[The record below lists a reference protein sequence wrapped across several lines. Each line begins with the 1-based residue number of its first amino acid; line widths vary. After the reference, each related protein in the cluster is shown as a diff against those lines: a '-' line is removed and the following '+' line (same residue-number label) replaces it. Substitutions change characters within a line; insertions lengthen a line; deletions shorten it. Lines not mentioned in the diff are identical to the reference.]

1 MKRINLFFIFI
12 ILFALGA
19 NNVFAADLS
28 TDFINNAAFGDFSSR
43 KYEPKVINLFRD
55 KKEIK
60 KKNKV
65 KVEKYDSS
73 QENINDVNLTDVDYI
88 KKLKN
93 QENKNVKKQF
103 TINIKKSKEEKDK
116 EVKEEAAK
124 NEEIKTEEE
133 TEENAEEAK
142 GDSDY
147 VNESDSIVTVEPRNK
162 KFFSK
167 KKKKKGKKKEKEEI
181 VQSDIILTADIT
193 DYYPDRNEIEAIGNA
208 KLEMT
213 GENFVLYADKI
224 IFNHDINSVKAY
236 ENVKIVQEENV
247 TTGDFINMDLN
258 TAHGWIQKPLS
269 SNYSLKVRAEE
280 AYVYPDRIEEYEGV
294 ANILEDKKIAFGSSN
309 FTNMLNPGQLD
320 FGEFYKPKVEPTSL
334 KIKAKD
340 IIVNSEEGHNTIDI
354 KQAGVYYKKFKL
366 GVVPTLK
373 ILSDKEN
380 SVMETNIPEI
390 GSDGNIGMYAG
401 PSYVIGLPAAS
412 VLKLAPIVLYSKDE
426 KKFGIGGIAKF
437 NSRSNI
443 TEMAYGSAENKFM
456 IRGNQNIT
464 NKLKIN
470 YSQNMYVTEWF
481 LGFRRP
487 KYALDL
493 EYGDGYYIEDLD
505 IKFRHRLQ
513 AGYYSDY
520 ARLGSNA
527 KGRIRWMT
535 QTQKTLFSYTNPQ
548 NTFSADF
555 GLIGQTSV
563 SQYTT
568 GDTLGIVRFGP
579 MLNTTYRNWTQSLIY
594 YQSGVGGKTPFNFD
608 DYVYGKSNIQ
618 FIETLRLNKY
628 ISIGYLMSIA
638 LNRDSYSTRNARVRD
653 NNSNNKPFNWLQEN
667 MFLVSIGPDEAK
679 LTFGYDAYRQTTA
692 LYFSMLLG
700 TKDTDIAF
708 KKTIINNPDNLSK
721 GNGDETWIKRTF
733 VKVKQ
738 TVFPATDPEYR
749 TRLLEEQKRMREEA
763 LQKTEEEKEEDKENA
778 EVQRQIIQ
786 QMKPFLNDQ
795 ELMKDSRM

>member
-1 MKRINLFFIFI
+1 MIFTETD
-12 ILFALGA
+12 ALS
-19 NNVFAADLS
+19 ADLS
-28 TDFINNAAFGDFSSR
+28 ADFINNAAFGSFSS
-43 KYEPKVINLFRD
+43 KKQEYKVINLFGD
-55 KKEIK
+55 KKESK
-60 KKNKV
+60 KKKSV
-65 KVEKYDSS
+65 KVEKIDNA
-73 QENINDVNLTDVDYI
+73 QKNINDVNLTDKEYV

-93 QENKNVKKQF
+93 KEENKKVKKQF
-103 TINIKKSKEEKDK
+103 TIKINKSKNK
-116 EVKEEAAK
+116 ETNK
-124 NEEIKTEEE
+124 EEIKQEEIKETEKVSEEISEEE
-133 TEENAEEAK
+133 KTDNGSE
-142 GDSDY
+142 Y

-162 KFFSK
+162 KFFRKNK
-167 KKKKKGKKKEKEEI
+167 KKKDE
-181 VQSDIILTADIT
+181 QPLTSDIILTADIT
-193 DYYPDRNEIEAIGNA
+193 DYYPDRNEIEAVGNA

-213 GENFVLYADKI
+213 GENFILYADKI
-224 IFNHDINSVKAY
+224 IFNHDINSVRAY

-280 AYVYPDRIEEYEGV
+280 AYVYPDKIEEYEGV
-294 ANILEDKKIAFGSSN
+294 ANILEDRKIAFGSSN

-320 FGEFYKPKVEPTSL
+320 FGDFYKTNAEPSSL

-340 IIVNSEEGHNTIDI
+340 IIVNSEDGHNIIEI
-354 KQAGVYYKKFKL
+354 KQAGVYYKKFKI
-366 GVVPTLK
+366 GIVPSIK

-412 VLKLAPIVLYSKDE
+412 VLKLAPIVLYSKNE
-426 KKFGIGGIAKF
+426 KKFGLGGIATF

-513 AGYYSDY
+513 AGYYSDFD
-520 ARLGSNA
+520 RISSNA
-527 KGRIRWMT
+527 KGRVRWMT
-535 QTQKTLFSYTNPQ
+535 QAQKTLFSYTNPQ

-568 GDTLGIVRFGP
+568 GDTLGIARFGP

-594 YQSGVGGKTPFNFD
+594 YQSGVGGKTPFTFD

-628 ISIGYLMSIA
+628 LSIGYLMSIA
-638 LNRDSYSTRNARVRD
+638 LNRDSYSTRNARIRD
-653 NNSNNKPFNWLQEN
+653 NNSNKPFNWLQEN
-667 MFLVSIGPDEAK
+667 MFLVSVGPDEAK
-679 LTFGYDAYRQTTA
+679 VTFGYDAYRQTTA

-708 KKTIINNPDNLSK
+708 KKTTINNPDNLSK
-721 GNGDETWIKRTF
+721 GNGDETWIKKTF
-733 VKVKQ
+733 VKVKH

-749 TRLLEEQKRMREEA
+749 TKLLEEQKKLLEEA
-763 LQKTEEEKEEDKENA
+763 KQKTEEDEEFS
-778 EVQRQIIQ
+778 EVQQQIIQ
-786 QMKPFLNDQ
+786 QMKPFLNEQ
-795 ELMKDSRM
+795 ELMKDGRI

>member
-1 MKRINLFFIFI
+1 MIFPKTDA
-12 ILFALGA
+12 FS
-19 NNVFAADLS
+19 ADLS
-28 TDFINNAAFGDFSSR
+28 TDFINNAAFGDFSS
-43 KYEPKVINLFRD
+43 KNYEPKVINLFGD
-55 KKEIK
+55 KKETK
-60 KKNKV
+60 KKKSV
-65 KVEKYDSS
+65 KVEKFDDV
-73 QENINDVNLTDVDYI
+73 QKNVNDVNLTDKEYV

-93 QENKNVKKQF
+93 QENKKIKKQF
-103 TINIKKSKEEKDK
+103 TLKINKTKKDKSEEEKIK
-116 EVKEEAAK
+116 Q
-124 NEEIKTEEE
+124 EEIRENE
-133 TEENAEEAK
+133 TNNVSEENSEEITDN
-142 GDSDY
+142 GSDY

-162 KFFSK
+162 KFFRKNK
-167 KKKKKGKKKEKEEI
+167 KSKEEKPLN
-181 VQSDIILTADIT
+181 SDIILTADIT
-193 DYYPDRNEIEAIGNA
+193 DYFPDRNEIEAVGNA

-224 IFNHDINSVKAY
+224 IFNHDINSVRAY

-269 SNYSLKVRAEE
+269 SNYSLKVKAEE
-280 AYVYPDRIEEYEGV
+280 AYVYPDKIEEYEGV
-294 ANILEDKKIAFGSSN
+294 ANILEDRKIAFGSSN

-320 FGEFYKPKVEPTSL
+320 FGDFYKSNVEPSSL

-340 IIVNSEEGHNTIDI
+340 IIVNSEEGHNVIDI
-354 KQAGVYYKKFKL
+354 KQAGVYYKKFKI
-366 GVVPTLK
+366 GVVPTIR

-412 VLKLAPIVLYSKDE
+412 VLKIAPIVLYSKDRSR
-426 KKFGIGGIAKF
+426 FGLGGIAKF

-513 AGYYSDY
+513 AGYYSDFE
-520 ARLGSNA
+520 RIGSNA

-535 QTQKTLFSYTNPQ
+535 QAQKTLFSYTNPQ

-579 MLNTTYRNWTQSLIY
+579 MLNTTYRNWTQSLMY
-594 YQSGVGGKTPFNFD
+594 YQSGVGGKTPFTFD

-628 ISIGYLMSIA
+628 LSIGYLMSIA
-638 LNRDSYSTRNARVRD
+638 LNRDSYSTRNARTTD
-653 NNSNNKPFNWLQEN
+653 SSNKPYNWLQEN
-667 MFLVSIGPDEAK
+667 MFLVSVGPDEAK

-708 KKTIINNPDNLSK
+708 KKTTINNPDNLSK

-733 VKVKQ
+733 VKVKH
-738 TVFPATDPEYR
+738 TVFPATDPEYK
-749 TRLLEEQKRMREEA
+749 TKLLEEKKKLIEEA
-763 LQKTEEEKEEDKENA
+763 KKRTEEDEEFS
-778 EVQRQIIQ
+778 EVNQQIIQ
-786 QMKPFLNDQ
+786 QMKPFLNEQ
-795 ELMKDSRM
+795 ELMKDGRI